1 MKIKITKEQF
11 EDYEEVRVNGLTN
24 MYDITTVCELSGL
37 DKEIVIQIMK
47 EYDKLMEEFPEVR
60 K

>member
-1 MKIKITKEQF
+1 
-11 EDYEEVRVNGLTN
+11 